1 MTAPTDNPDAA
12 RRARLQDGDPRPAAP
27 VDGDPLQETR
37 LSGSQVYRGKLLDV
51 RQDRVR
57 LPDGGEAL
65 REYVVH
71 PGAVLMI
78 PELPDGRLVVER
90 QFRYPLNRAFLEF
103 PAGKLDPGETALA
116 TARRE
121 LVEEAGYAAVEWT
134 LLGNVHPVISYS
146 TEAIDLYLARGLT
159 QVGSRLDPGEF
170 LEIATYTEDALYESL
185 DAGLLTD
192 AKSVAALALYSRW
205 RTAPMRACSL
215 EITGMVQGV
224 GYRDWM
230 VTAAEEAGVEGWVR
244 NGRDGRVE
252 ARIEGPREACDRLIG
267 RCRRG
272 PRAARVDAVVVR
284 RAAALPELTGFL
296 RRPSP

>member
-1 MTAPTDNPDAA
+1 MTVADDDRAA
-12 RRARLQDGDPRPAAP
+12 QGRACSDDHRPAAAA
-27 VDGDPLQETR
+27 DGDPLAETR
-37 LSGSQVYRGKLLDV
+37 ISGSQVYRGKLLDV

-103 PAGKLDPGETALA
+103 PAGKLDPGETAFA

-121 LVEEAGYAAVEWT
+121 LVEEAGYEAVEWT
-134 LLGNVHPVISYS
+134 LLGAVHPVISYS
-146 TEAIDLYLARGLT
+146 TEVIDLYLARGLAH
-159 QVGSRLDPGEF
+159 VGSQLDHGEF
-170 LEIATYTEDALYESL
+170 LEIATYTEQGLYAAL
-185 DAGLLTD
+185 DAGELTD
-192 AKSVAALALYSRW
+192 AKTVAALALYSRW
-205 RTAPMRACSL
+205 RSAEARACSL
-215 EITGMVQGV
+215 RITGMVQGV

-230 VTAAEEAGVEGWVR
+230 AAAARQEGVAGWVR
-244 NGRDGRVE
+244 NGADGEVG
-252 ARIEGPREACDRLIG
+252 ARIQGPREACDRLVE

-272 PRAARVDAVVVR
+272 PRAARVDAIVVVR
-284 RAAALPELTGFL
+284 ADRDPTLVDFARHP
-296 RRPSP
+296 